1 MKDFLEMFREKYYFE
16 IFYLGDKDVLIPM
29 KQIYIIVW
37 KKRFHKKRREGK
49 DVKIMQA

>member
-37 KKRFHKKRREGK
+37 KKTVSEEET
-49 DVKIMQA
+49 

>member
-16 IFYLGDKDVLIPM
+16 FFYQEGKDVWISM

-37 KKRFHKKRREGK
+37 KKPER
-49 DVKIMQA
+49 